1 MTIRIVVIGADAAGA
16 SAASTI
22 KRGLKDQAHVLLL
35 ERQQWTSY
43 AACGIPY
50 WVSGDIPDMNS
61 LVARSPE
68 KHRANGLDLR
78 TGVEAIAIDPASR
91 TVTARTLATGEVHQH
106 GYDHLV
112 IATGAVPLR
121 PPIPGLDLPGVHG
134 VQTLDDGLAALESLS
149 TGPARAVVIGAGYIG
164 IEMAEA
170 MCTRGLQTTV
180 VDLADEPMGTLD
192 PDMGALVRA
201 AMEEMGI
208 AYRGGAGVDSVQ
220 AGGDGRVAA
229 VVTAEATYPG
239 DIVVLGLGVRPRADL
254 AREAGLPIG
263 ARGGIRTDAQQRV
276 EGHEGIWAGGD
287 CVEVLDRVSGQH
299 THIALGTHANKHGRI
314 IGANIVASVTGKGP
328 QLAFPGVVGTA
339 ISRICDL
346 EISRTGLREA
356 QARELGLDVVTAK
369 VEAGTRAHYFPGGG
383 TVHVKVIAERGTGRL
398 LGAQIVGAAGAGKRI
413 DAAATAIWNGMT
425 VEEVTGLDLAYAP
438 PFSPVWDPLQVAT
451 RRAASLV

>member
-22 KRGLKDQAHVLLL
+22 KRGLKDRAHVLVL
-35 ERQQWTSY
+35 ERQEWTSY

-50 WVSGDIPDMNS
+50 WISGDIPDMKA

-78 TGVEAIAIDPASR
+78 TGVEAIAIDPA
-91 TVTARTLATGEVHQH
+91 THMVTARTLATGDVEHH
-106 GYDHLV
+106 SYDHLV

-134 VQTLDDGLAALESLS
+134 VQTLDDGLAALESLA

-180 VDLADEPMGTLD
+180 VDLANEPMTTLD

-201 AMEEMGI
+201 AMEGMGI

-220 AGGDGRVAA
+220 AGADGRVAA
-229 VVTAEATYPG
+229 VVTAEATYPA
-239 DIVVLGLGVRPRADL
+239 DIVVLGLGVRPRAEL
-254 AREAGLPIG
+254 ARDAGLPIG
-263 ARGGIRTDAQQRV
+263 ARGGIRTDAHMRV
-276 EGHEGIWAGGD
+276 EGHADIWAGGD

-328 QLAFPGVVGTA
+328 ELAFPGVVGTA

-356 QARELGLDVVTAK
+356 QARELGLDVVTATI
-369 VEAGTRAHYFPGGG
+369 EAGTRAHYFPGGG
-383 TVHVKVIAERGTGRL
+383 TVHVKVIAEKGSGRL

-413 DAAATAIWNGMT
+413 DAAATAIWNEMT